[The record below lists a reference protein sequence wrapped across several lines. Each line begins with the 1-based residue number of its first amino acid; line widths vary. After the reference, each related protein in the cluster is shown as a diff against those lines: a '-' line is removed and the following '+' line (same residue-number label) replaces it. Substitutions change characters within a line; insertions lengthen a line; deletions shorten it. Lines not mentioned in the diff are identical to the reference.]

1 MSESAWVVDASPL
14 ILYARI
20 GRLDLLEYLAPCI
33 MVPAKVLEEVR
44 QGLWKDE
51 AAKVAISWA
60 ETRVISDA
68 EIPVSIEHWDVGPG
82 ESQVITHCLGKRRW
96 AVLDDRMARRC
107 AEAHNVLTV
116 GSIGIVL
123 RAKESGGIPNAKPW
137 LNKLKAAG
145 MYISEDII
153 ARCLIAVGEEP

>member
-1 MSESAWVVDASPL
+1 M
-14 ILYARI
+14 
-20 GRLDLLEYLAPCI
+20 GCGCI
-33 MVPAKVLEEVR
+33 TI
-44 QGLWKDE
+44 D
-51 AAKVAISWA
+51 I
-60 ETRVISDA
+60 
-68 EIPVSIEHWDVGPG
+68 
-82 ESQVITHCLGKRRW
+82 
-96 AVLDDRMARRC
+96 
-107 AEAHNVLTV
+107 VLTV